1 LASPGMTSGSSEAD
15 FTGVCVSAAPLTE
28 IVSSAATEAAARPR
42 LVECHDCGL
51 FVSMPSLAPGRTAKC
66 PRCNATLRKFMD
78 RPLDRAL
85 AYALT
90 GLVLILVANFAP
102 FMSLRIEGRIQSA
115 SLITGSVE
123 LFERHLWAL
132 AGLVLLTT
140 IVAPL
145 INLGATVYVLIGL
158 KLKTPPRHLPSV
170 FRFLEWLHPW
180 TMIEVYL
187 LGVFVAYVKLI
198 DLATIEIGVALYALA
213 SLMLIV
219 IAARVALD
227 FHVVWEAME
236 GRGLVRAAP
245 QAVVARMIG
254 CEECGAVNAAPL
266 AGPHRCARCGCV
278 LHRRRRNSVATTWA
292 LVITAAILYI
302 PANLYPV
309 MTVISFG
316 RGAPDTILSGV
327 VHLIESGMWPLALLV
342 FFASVVVPML
352 KLVGLIILLI
362 SVQRGAQGRLRD
374 RTVLYR
380 IVESVGRWSMI
391 DIFMLSILVALVRL
405 GSLATIE
412 PGVGATSFAAVVVV
426 TMFAATAFDPRLMW
440 DAAGRNRG

>member
-1 LASPGMTSGSSEAD
+1 MGLSGGIAAD
-15 FTGVCVSAAPLTE
+15 FTGVCVGAAPLTGSA
-28 IVSSAATEAAARPR
+28 SSDATAAVAAWPR
-42 LVECHDCGL
+42 LIECHDCGL
-51 FVSMPSLAPGRTAKC
+51 FVSLPSLAPGRTARC
-66 PRCNATLRKFMD
+66 PRCNASLRKFLD

-90 GLVLILVANFAP
+90 GLILILVANFAP

-115 SLITGSVE
+115 SLITGSIE
-123 LFERHLWAL
+123 LFERRLWAL

-145 INLGATVYVLIGL
+145 INLGATAYVLIGL
-158 KLKTPPRHLPSV
+158 KLKRPPRHLPIV
-170 FRFLEWLHPW
+170 FRSLERIHPW

-227 FHVVWEAME
+227 FHVVWEEME
-236 GRGLVRAAP
+236 RRGLVRAAP
-245 QAVVARMIG
+245 QSEAARRIG
-254 CEECGAVNAAPL
+254 CEECGAVNGARSG
-266 AGPHRCARCGCV
+266 GPQRCARCGSV
-278 LHRRRRNSVATTWA
+278 LHRRRRNSIATTWA

-302 PANLYPV
+302 PANAYPV

-316 RGAPDTILSGV
+316 RGAPDTILSGI
-327 VHLIESGMWPLALLV
+327 VHLLESGMWPLALLV

-352 KLVGLIILLI
+352 KLVGLIILLV

-380 IVESVGRWSMI
+380 VVESVGRWSMI

>member
-1 LASPGMTSGSSEAD
+1 M
-15 FTGVCVSAAPLTE
+15 SAAPLTE
-28 IVSSAATEAAARPR
+28 AASSGANAATAARSR

-51 FVSMPSLAPGRTAKC
+51 FMSMRWLAPGCTAKC

-78 RPLDRAL
+78 RPLDRVL

-90 GLVLILVANFAP
+90 GLLLILVANFAP
-102 FMSLRIEGRIQSA
+102 FMSLRIEGRVQSA
-115 SLITGSVE
+115 SLITGSIE
-123 LFERHLWAL
+123 LLERDLWAL

-140 IVAPL
+140 ILAPL
-145 INLGATVYVLIGL
+145 INLGATAYVLIGL
-158 KLKTPPRHLPSV
+158 KLKRPPRHLPLV
-170 FRFLEWLHPW
+170 FRYLDRLHPW
-180 TMIEVYL
+180 AMIEVYL

-213 SLMLIV
+213 ALMLVIV
-219 IAARVALD
+219 AASAALD
-227 FHVVWEAME
+227 FHAVWDEME
-236 GRGLVRAAP
+236 RRGLVRAPPRLQP
-245 QAVVARMIG
+245 QPLVG
-254 CEECGAVNAAPL
+254 CEECGAVNAGAT
-266 AGPHRCARCGCV
+266 AGAHRCVRCGGA

-302 PANLYPV
+302 PANVYPV

-327 VHLIESGMWPLALLV
+327 VHLLESGMWPLALLV

-352 KLVGLIILLI
+352 KLIGLVILLI
-362 SVQRGAQGRLRD
+362 SVQRGVRGRLRD

-405 GSLATIE
+405 GSIATIE
-412 PGVGATSFAAVVVV
+412 PGVGATSFAAVVIV
-426 TMFAATAFDPRLMW
+426 TMFAATSFDPRLMW
-440 DAAGRNRG
+440 DAAGRNHG

>member
-1 LASPGMTSGSSEAD
+1 M
-15 FTGVCVSAAPLTE
+15 GVCVSATPLTVA
-28 IVSSAATEAAARPR
+28 VSSGAKAAAPARPR

-51 FVSMPSLAPGRTAKC
+51 FVSMPFLAPGRTAKC

-85 AYALT
+85 AYAFT

-102 FMSLRIEGRIQSA
+102 FMSLRIEGRIQAA
-115 SLITGSVE
+115 SLITGSIE
-123 LFERHLWAL
+123 LFERDLWFL

-145 INLGATVYVLIGL
+145 INLGATAYVLIGL
-158 KLKTPPRHLPSV
+158 KLKRPPRHLPVV
-170 FRFLEWLHPW
+170 FRYLEFLHPW
-180 TMIEVYL
+180 AMIEVYL

-198 DLATIEIGVALYALA
+198 DLASIEIGVALYALA
-213 SLMLIV
+213 SLMLV
-219 IAARVALD
+219 MIATRVALD
-227 FHVVWEAME
+227 LHAVWEEME
-236 GRGLVRAAP
+236 RRGLVRAP
-245 QAVVARMIG
+245 PRPHSSRMIG
-254 CEECGAVNAAPL
+254 CEDCGAVNAVPA
-266 AGPHRCARCGCV
+266 AGAHRCVRCGGA
-278 LHRRRRNSVATTWA
+278 LHRRRRNSIATTWA
-292 LVITAAILYI
+292 LIITAAILYI
-302 PANLYPV
+302 PANAYPV

-327 VHLIESGMWPLALLV
+327 VHLLESGMWPLALLV

-352 KLVGLIILLI
+352 KLVGLIILLV
-362 SVQRGAQGRLRD
+362 SVQRGARSRLRD

-380 IVESVGRWSMI
+380 IVEAVGRWSMI

-412 PGVGATSFAAVVVV
+412 PGVGATSFAAVVIV

-440 DAAGRNRG
+440 DAAGRNHD